1 MAMLFRDYVELLY
14 QFFLQ
19 DKKYIETL
27 RDKIKSDEFNKDQM
41 YDPAFEN
48 WKSID
53 PRRVEKGELPRWKYH
68 PNPIDPETGVYV
80 YEDRQKAKEN
90 WRVVKECLNKRRKY
104 DHHQEPQNPSTD

>member
-1 MAMLFRDYVELLY
+1 MLFRDYVELLY
-14 QFFLQ
+14 QAYLQ
-19 DKKYIETL
+19 DKGYIQSIRE
-27 RDKIKSDEFNKDQM
+27 KIQSEQFNKDQM

-104 DHHQEPQNPSTD
+104 DHYQEPQN